1 MSANL
6 TYFITGANR
15 GIGKGL
21 VTILLQRPTTTV
33 IATVRDLSSNTT
45 EELRQLHTAKDSKL
59 IVLKLDSAIENDA
72 FDAVTCLT
80 QTHDIT
86 SLDVVVANAGISHS
100 GNPVAQTSAEA
111 DLEHFSV
118 NSIAPLV
125 LFRATAS
132 LLKASKSGRRPTFVA
147 LSSVIGSIGGME
159 LLAGF
164 PAKLSPYGASKAALN
179 WLVRRLQFEEPW
191 LISFVIHPGL
201 VLSDMGSA
209 AVKEAGADPTALG
222 AITVEESAKAILNSI
237 DAATPDTTGTF
248 QSYSGAI
255 LPW

>member
-21 VTILLQRPTTTV
+21 VTILLQRPATTV

-45 EELRQLHTAKDSKL
+45 EELRHLPTAKDSKL

-72 FDAVTCLT
+72 LDALTCLT
-80 QTHDIT
+80 QTHGIT

-100 GNPVAQTSAEA
+100 GNPVAETSVGAA
-111 DLEHFSV
+111 LEHFSI

-132 LLKASKSGRRPTFVA
+132 LLKASRSGRSIFVA
-147 LSSVIGSIGGME
+147 LSSIIGSIGGME
-159 LLAGF
+159 LLACI

-209 AVKEAGADPTALG
+209 AVKETGADPRAMG
-222 AITVEESAKAILNSI
+222 AITVEESAKAILKSI
-237 DAATPDTTGTF
+237 DVANPDTSGTF
-248 QSYSGAI
+248 QSYSGAT
-255 LPW
+255 LSW

>member
-1 MSANL
+1 MSTNL
-6 TYFITGANR
+6 KYFITGANR

-21 VTILLQRPTTTV
+21 VTILLQRPATTV

-45 EELRQLHTAKDSKL
+45 EELRQLPTAKDSKL

-80 QTHDIT
+80 QTHGIT

-100 GNPVAQTSAEA
+100 GKPVAQTSVEA
-111 DLEHFSV
+111 ALEHFSV
-118 NSIAPLV
+118 NSIAPLI

-132 LLKASKSGRRPTFVA
+132 LLKASKSGRSTFVA
-147 LSSVIGSIGGME
+147 LSSIIGSIGGME

-179 WLVRRLQFEEPW
+179 WLVRRIQFEEPW

-209 AVKEAGADPTALG
+209 AVKETGADPIALG
-222 AITVEESAKAILNSI
+222 AISVEESAKAILKSI
-237 DAATPDTTGTF
+237 DEATPDTSGTF
-248 QSYSGAI
+248 QSYNGGI